1 MPAQHRMSATEW
13 SLLALLS
20 LLWGGSF
27 FFAKIAV
34 GALPPLTVVLIRV
47 GLAAVALG
55 LVLRLSGTSFPRTA
69 TLWWAFAG
77 MGVLN
82 NLVPFALIFW
92 GETVLSGGLASI
104 LNATTPVFS
113 VLVAH
118 ALTSDDRLTAGK
130 IVGIAVG
137 LAGVVVLVGAEVI
150 TGASGAVLPILACL
164 GAALSYGLANVFG
177 RRFKRMGVEP
187 TVGAFGQVTATTAM
201 MLPIAL
207 VADTP
212 WRLAFPGLAVVAALA
227 GLALLSTALAY
238 IIFFRLLAT
247 AGATNTSLV
256 TLLVPV
262 SAVLLGIAFL
272 GERLSASQAIGM
284 ALIGLGLVAIDGRAW
299 AWARQPKG
307 IAGGHA

>member
-1 MPAQHRMSATEW
+1 MSAQHRMSATEW
-13 SLLALLS
+13 SLLAFLS
-20 LLWGGSF
+20 FLWGGSF

-34 GALPPLTVVLIRV
+34 GALPPLTVVLVRV
-47 GLAAVALG
+47 GLAAAALG
-55 LVLRLSGTSFPRTA
+55 LVLRLSGTPFPRTA
-69 TLWWAFAG
+69 ALWWTFAG

-150 TGASGAVLPILACL
+150 TGASGAVLPIFACL
-164 GAALSYGLANVFG
+164 GAALSYGLASVFG

-207 VADTP
+207 VTDTP
-212 WRLAFPGLAVVAALA
+212 WRLAFPGAAVVAALA

-272 GERLSASQAIGM
+272 GERLSISQAIGM
-284 ALIGLGLVAIDGRAW
+284 GLIGLGLVAIDGRAW

-307 IAGGHA
+307 TAGGHA

>member
-34 GALPPLTVVLIRV
+34 GALPPLTVVLVRV
-47 GLAAVALG
+47 GLAAGALG
-55 LVLRLSGTSFPRTA
+55 LVLRLSGTSFPRNA
-69 TLWWAFAG
+69 ALWWAFAG

-92 GETVLSGGLASI
+92 GEMVLSGGLASI

-118 ALTSDDRLTAGK
+118 ALTSDDRLTAGR

-164 GAALSYGLANVFG
+164 GAALSYGFANVFG

-272 GERLSASQAIGM
+272 GERLSISQAIGM

>member
-55 LVLRLSGTSFPRTA
+55 LVLRLSGTSFPRNA
-69 TLWWAFAG
+69 ALWWAFAG

>member
-34 GALPPLTVVLIRV
+34 GALPPLTVVLVRV
-47 GLAAVALG
+47 GLAAGALG
-55 LVLRLSGTSFPRTA
+55 LVLRLSGTPFPRTA

-164 GAALSYGLANVFG
+164 GAALSYGFANVFG
-177 RRFKRMGVEP
+177 RRFKRMGIEP

-201 MLPIAL
+201 MLPIAF

-212 WRLAFPGLAVVAALA
+212 WRLAFPGAAVLAALA